1 MSVATHFT
9 VSGCPQQFAQLSKQ
23 WLGFSPIVEQIQ
35 LPKVVQSSSPLPL
48 EVRD

>member
-1 MSVATHFT
+1 
-9 VSGCPQQFAQLSKQ
+9 SKQ

-35 LPKVVQSSSPLPL
+35 LPKVTPSSSLPL